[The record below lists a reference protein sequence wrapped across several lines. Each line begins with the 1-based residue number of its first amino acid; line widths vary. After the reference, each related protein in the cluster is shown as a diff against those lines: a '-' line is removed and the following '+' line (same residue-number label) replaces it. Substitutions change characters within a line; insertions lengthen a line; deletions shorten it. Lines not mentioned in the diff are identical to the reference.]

1 MRRSKTQSSFIRSKV
16 MLKSVSREVF
26 RTDGALA
33 RRWRFC
39 ERHTPT
45 FEEQVSPTNSFLR
58 HVTEGRDKLD
68 WLEKLKSTRVRDY
81 LTLLATVGKMRF
93 QALKLRF
100 RLSFPFECSFYTTRG
115 NSAFSFWWKNMR
127 PPPGND
133 FLLFFV
139 LRANVRLLATSLV
152 RAPTIVLQSAR
163 QEKYRRKRE
172 KRESQLLVKLSLKYQ
187 GDSRTREDKNNFH
200 CRLQTVLNRSIW
212 IRQEEIHFLWHFITF
227 RKWIRI
233 LEKHWNN

>member
-1 MRRSKTQSSFIRSKV
+1 
-16 MLKSVSREVF
+16 MLKTVSREVF

-115 NSAFSFWWKNMR
+115 NSPFSFWWKNMR

-133 FLLFFV
+133 FLLFFLSFAQTYV
-139 LRANVRLLATSLV
+139 FSRRVPFESRRLCCSPRDKKNTG
-152 RAPTIVLQSAR
+152 
-163 QEKYRRKRE
+163 EKGRRE
-172 KRESQLLVKLSLKYQ
+172 KVS
-187 GDSRTREDKNNFH
+187 
-200 CRLQTVLNRSIW
+200 C
-212 IRQEEIHFLWHFITF
+212 
-227 RKWIRI
+227 
-233 LEKHWNN
+233 